1 MWRIDSLTLE
11 DWINMYIELD
21 GLTFEEVMKKSEAAA
36 YFYEFLSNILHLR
49 IAVGKYESLTG
60 YTISE
65 ESKKSE

>member
-11 DWINMYIELD
+11 DWINMHVELD
-21 GLTFEEVMKKSEAAA
+21 GLTFEELMKKSLAAA
-36 YFYEFLSNILHLR
+36 YFYEFVSNILHLR
-49 IAVGKYESLTG
+49 IAVGKYEGLTG